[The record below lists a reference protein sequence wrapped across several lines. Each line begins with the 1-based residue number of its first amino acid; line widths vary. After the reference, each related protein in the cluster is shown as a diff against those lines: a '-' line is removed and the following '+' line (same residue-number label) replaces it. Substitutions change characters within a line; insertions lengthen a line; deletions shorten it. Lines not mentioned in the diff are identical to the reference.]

1 MCSLC
6 SWNFVLAKNE
16 CWNKIL
22 CFSLSNLSNIPS
34 STGLQ
39 GASTT
44 WTSFALLA
52 ENCRRSVGHWAA
64 DIPDNVDYWSNFFEV
79 VEIHRRTAQTLITQ
93 FKVQFARHGI
103 PEVLISNN
111 GPNLTTRNS
120 RISPQI
126 GSSSTK
132 TLGPRYPQV
141 NGKVENAV
149 KTCKGLLLKAKED
162 KRDSSLAILSWRNT
176 PSEGLSTSPVQRLM
190 GRRTHTLLPTAEKLL
205 QLNSNLKTTA
215 RSLAARKNITVQAV
229 LQYFIPLKV
238 GEAIRMKLPGEQK
251 WSLGCCSCL
260 LDWRSYEVQ
269 VDGRCFH
276 RNHPQL
282 SSTLKPSP
290 VPSSNNEEPH
300 QTENESRSPFC
311 QSLYQTSAKP
321 HWLVGF
327 GRITHCSQHTL
338 SQTAQNQSQFSYLDA
353 LVELKYHHL
362 AQGLWLVLNT

>member
-6 SWNFVLAKNE
+6 SWNFALAKNE
-16 CWNKIL
+16 CWNKRL
-22 CFSLSNLSNIPS
+22 CFSFSNLSNIPS

-39 GASTT
+39 GASTK

-52 ENCRRSVGHWAA
+52 ENWCRPFGNWAA

-79 VEIHRRTAQTLITQ
+79 VEIHRRTAQAVITQ

-111 GPNLTTRNS
+111 DPEFGNQEFKNFSTDWQFEH
-120 RISPQI
+120 RIS
-126 GSSSTK
+126 
-132 TLGPRYPQV
+132 GPRYPQA
-141 NGKVENAV
+141 NAKVENAV

-162 KRDSSLAILSWRNT
+162 KRNPLLAILSWPNT
-176 PSEGLSTSPVQRLM
+176 PSEGFSTSPVQRLM
-190 GRRTHTLLPTAEKLL
+190 GRRMHTLLPTAEKLL

-238 GEAIRMKLPGEQK
+238 GEAIRMKLPREQK

-269 VDGRCFH
+269 VDGRCFR

-300 QTENESRSPFC
+300 QTENESRSPHQTENESRSPFC
-311 QSLYQTSAKP
+311 QSLY
-321 HWLVGF
+321 
-327 GRITHCSQHTL
+327 
-338 SQTAQNQSQFSYLDA
+338 
-353 LVELKYHHL
+353 
-362 AQGLWLVLNT
+362 

>member
-34 STGLQ
+34 STGFQ

-44 WTSFALLA
+44 WTSLALLA
-52 ENCRRSVGHWAA
+52 ENCRRSFGHWAA
-64 DIPDNVDYWSNFFEV
+64 DIPDNVDYWSNFFKV
-79 VEIHRRTAQTLITQ
+79 VDIHRRKTEAVITQ
-93 FKVQFARHGI
+93 FKVQFAQHGT

-120 RISPQI
+120 RISRQI

-132 TLGPRYPQV
+132 TSGPRYPQV

-162 KRDSSLAILSWRNT
+162 KRDSLLAILSWRNT

-205 QLNSNLKTTA
+205 QLNSNLKTTV
-215 RSLAARKNITVQAV
+215 RSLVARKR
-229 LQYFIPLKV
+229 LQCKQYYSTSFP
-238 GEAIRMKLPGEQK
+238 
-251 WSLGCCSCL
+251 
-260 LDWRSYEVQ
+260 WRWE
-269 VDGRCFH
+269 R
-276 RNHPQL
+276 
-282 SSTLKPSP
+282 
-290 VPSSNNEEPH
+290 
-300 QTENESRSPFC
+300 
-311 QSLYQTSAKP
+311 QSE
-321 HWLVGF
+321 W
-327 GRITHCSQHTL
+327 
-338 SQTAQNQSQFSYLDA
+338 SYLGNRNGSYVAAHVFLTDTHM
-353 LVELKYHHL
+353 KFR
-362 AQGLWLVLNT
+362 